1 MNWKVTRPWRGPWSD
16 SSVHIFKFFLL
27 HFLNAEGQS
36 MVIQTSLMSPVCV
49 WGGVL
54 RLIPCPL
61 KRFIRVQISPLFC
74 LFFLGTETQG
84 LLQILHH
91 YKANVF
97 HKPLILKLF
106 SLPWTFCLCCLTCC
120 SKHHTTHGRRTLL
133 RSWQY
138 RGKLAR
144 RVSSTMKHRQT
155 CL

>member
-1 MNWKVTRPWRGPWSD
+1 MTWPLVWLQRSYFQILFATFPKCRGAVYGHSD
-16 SSVHIFKFFLL
+16 ITHV
-27 HFLNAEGQS
+27 
-36 MVIQTSLMSPVCV
+36 PCVCG
-49 WGGVL
+49 GGVL